1 VRTGKLS
8 WNLQVRSS
16 EPDPFRAD
24 VVHVREDRCDGAGL
38 AGRFGSPCARVKM
51 FYKNLV
57 HALISGKYLDCGSA
71 ELRVNLS
78 CVSLLRVNLP
88 SVNLLLTRGHGSVLL
103 DLYYF
108 RAAGGHHGIGI
119 PLSQTISIMTRGPT
133 IAAAKTNSGAEG
145 YVKQL
150 VEHYLDHNGWF
161 RQQVKKGLDQLDR
174 GEFLT
179 HEEVGP
185 ASTKCFTS
193 RYTLAGQLPPSI

>member
-1 VRTGKLS
+1 M
-8 WNLQVRSS
+8 RSCK
-16 EPDPFRAD
+16 PDPLGANI
-24 VVHVREDRCDGAGL
+24 VHVREDRRNGASL
-38 AGRFGSPCARVKM
+38 AGRFGSPGVGSRCSIRTRFIA
-51 FYKNLV
+51 Y
-57 HALISGKYLDCGSA
+57 IGGEDLDCGSA
-71 ELRVNLS
+71 QL
-78 CVSLLRVNLP
+78 